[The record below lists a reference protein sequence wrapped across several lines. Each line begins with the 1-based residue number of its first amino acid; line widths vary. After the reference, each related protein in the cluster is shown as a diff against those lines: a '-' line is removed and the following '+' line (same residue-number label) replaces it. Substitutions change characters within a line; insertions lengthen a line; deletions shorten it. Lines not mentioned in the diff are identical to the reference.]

1 MQVNTNT
8 DSLKPVCTHTAL
20 VRGFTLIEIV
30 VSLAIVSF
38 GVVAIIDA
46 MAKHTQVASELEARV
61 VAGWVASNQVA
72 RMRYDAQ
79 INKLKIG
86 NSSDTVKMGGFTW
99 RTRANV
105 TETEV
110 EQVFLLTVE
119 VKDAQR
125 RDDPPFA
132 SVTTALTDRL

>member
-1 MQVNTNT
+1 MRFNISTNQSICRT
-8 DSLKPVCTHTAL
+8 PQRKLTK
-20 VRGFTLIEIV
+20 GFTLIEV
-30 VSLAIVSF
+30 LVSLAIVSF

-46 MAKHTQVASELEARV
+46 TAKHTQVASELEARV
-61 VAGWVASNQVA
+61 VAGWVASSLVA
-72 RMRYDAQ
+72 QMRYDAQ
-79 INKLKIG
+79 INKLKVG
-86 NSSDTVKMGGFTW
+86 NSSDTVKMGGFSW
-99 RTRANV
+99 RTRATV

-125 RDDPPFA
+125 RDEPAFA